1 MKVYI
6 EPVFGDII
14 LKGIKMSKQY
24 PECPLYNHATCREL
38 HNPKLC
44 AIIRED
50 QICLKKQQ
58 KPKKDNS
65 KETSS

>member
-1 MKVYI
+1 
-6 EPVFGDII
+6 
-14 LKGIKMSKQY
+14 MSKQY

-50 QICLKKQQ
+50 KFCLKKQQ
-58 KPKKDNS
+58 KPKKDSAEPNPESTLEPSPVKNS
-65 KETSS
+65 E

>member
-1 MKVYI
+1 MRYSSRHNK
-6 EPVFGDII
+6 
-14 LKGIKMSKQY
+14 KGLNMSKQY

-50 QICLKKQQ
+50 KACLKKQQ
-58 KPKKDNS
+58 KPKKEELDNS
-65 KETSS
+65 AS